1 MPVAPAAL
9 PLATLGVRLHVCFS
23 ARAQAGHPACARPS
37 TKAAALRAHAFPHQ
51 RATACSPRASS
62 AVLRRRCTCR
72 VRGARGQCRGGTGA
86 AAAFARRGRRSSSA
100 PTRHDCAVRE
110 GGRAVTQPEE
120 ERRVARDE
128 AVEDDAEGR
137 GEVLERVRGVLEQE
151 RDEKPARRV
160 EANHRVGERA
170 VPLQQA

>member
-1 MPVAPAAL
+1 M
-9 PLATLGVRLHVCFS
+9 
-23 ARAQAGHPACARPS
+23 
-37 TKAAALRAHAFPHQ
+37 
-51 RATACSPRASS
+51 
-62 AVLRRRCTCR
+62 
-72 VRGARGQCRGGTGA
+72 
-86 AAAFARRGRRSSSA
+86 
-100 PTRHDCAVRE
+100 
-110 GGRAVTQPEE
+110 TQPEE

-160 EANHRVGERA
+160 EANLFTAAAVKRRRSHRPPPALPPEANHRVGERA